1 MIKTNGVETCRYC
14 KFFGKSVN
22 ENPCKNCMHS
32 YESKYEPARVIDVL
46 RNGTE
51 DEIVKLLKH
60 IDETKGD
67 ESLEV
72 FLFRSAYEN

>member
-1 MIKTNGVETCRYC
+1 
-14 KFFGKSVN
+14 
-22 ENPCKNCMHS
+22 MHS
-32 YESKYEPARVIDVL
+32 YESKYEPARVIDAL

-51 DEIVKLLKH
+51 DEIVKLLKY